1 MKLYDEFKERGFVVL
16 LVDVGE
22 TRKTVQEF
30 FKKTKASFPVLLD
43 KDGKISNKYRVRA
56 YPAHF
61 FVDRQGVL
69 IGETLG
75 GRDWTTDKVRELIR
89 FLVKKIK
96 GHKL

>member
-1 MKLYDEFKERGFVVL
+1 MKLYDEFKDRGYVVL

-30 FKKTKASFPVLLD
+30 FRKTKVPFSVLLD
-43 KDGKISNKYRVRA
+43 KDAKISKKYRIRA
-56 YPAHF
+56 FPAHF
-61 FVDRQGVL
+61 FIDRQGIL

-89 FLVKKIK
+89 FLVKKDK
-96 GHKL
+96 RS

>member
-1 MKLYDEFKERGFVVL
+1 MKLYDEFKDRGFVVL

-43 KDGKISNKYRVRA
+43 KDAKISKKYRIRA
-56 YPAHF
+56 FPAHF
-61 FVDRQGVL
+61 FIDRQGIL

-75 GRDWTTDKVRELIR
+75 GRDWTTAAVRKLIR
-89 FLVKKIK
+89 FLVKKDK
-96 GHKL
+96 GS

>member
-1 MKLYDEFKERGFVVL
+1 VKLYDEFKERGFVVL

-30 FKKTKASFPVLLD
+30 FKKTKVPFPVLLD
-43 KDGKISNKYRVRA
+43 EDAKISKKYRIRA
-56 YPAHF
+56 FPAHF
-61 FVDRQGVL
+61 FIDRQGIL

-89 FLVKKIK
+89 FLVKKDK
-96 GHKL
+96 GS